1 MVFAVFAVI
10 FVLSVVC
17 RAVRKEQLRARKW
30 QQTPPLIGCGAGC
43 LRIRQARQSAGGG
56 IESVRGSLRG
66 EYLFLRHASSLRAVL
81 SVFGTHGV
89 QRLLNE
95 GAAKLRHQRTQ
106 GGGAAHAGDGH
117 VRGVADRV
125 GG

>member
-1 MVFAVFAVI
+1 MV
-10 FVLSVVC
+10 FVLSVLC
-17 RAVRKEQLRARKW
+17 RAVRKEQLRTRKR
-30 QQTPPLIGCGAGC
+30 QQTPPLVGSGAGC

-56 IESVRGSLRG
+56 IESVRGSFRA
-66 EYLFLRHASSLRAVL
+66 ERIFLRCVVHRRAVL

-95 GAAKLRHQRTQ
+95 GAAKLRHQGTQ